1 MKRFLISLLLAS
13 AFIGGARAQEVSFY
27 VSDGLP
33 EGALRAKI
41 EANLSAL
48 LSGVNAAF
56 GQSATPDFSQVRIS
70 EDASDALMMLWN
82 NMPFRCEE
90 PEIVERVLSTYSGYQ
105 VRNVPIELKA
115 DDGKNDYQELVID
128 MEKDG
133 TVSRVNLALQSHLY
147 RKVISDGSEV
157 TDLRCRQMILDY
169 VEQFRT
175 AYNRK
180 DIDFLEN
187 VFSDDALIIT
197 GKVVKRKKGDRV
209 AVLKETPEIVYTQ
222 QRKHEYIEK
231 LRTRV
236 FPAAKYIQVTFTDIK
251 VSKHP
256 SIDGYYGVMLRQ
268 GYKSSTYSDDG
279 FLFMIWDF
287 RDESHP
293 QIHVRTWQPYWLDDK
308 KTQKLGE
315 DKVFNIN
322 SFTIR

>member
-1 MKRFLISLLLAS
+1 MKRFLLTIALLA
-13 AFIGGARAQEVSFY
+13 AFSGAQAQSVTFV
-27 VSDGLP
+27 VSDGLSNP
-33 EGALRAKI
+33 VLKDRI
-41 EANLSAL
+41 ENNLSSL
-48 LSGVNAAF
+48 LTSFNDAYND
-56 GQSATPDFSQVRIS
+56 SAEPDFTWVSIS
-70 EDASDALMMLWN
+70 PDARDAVLMLWE

-90 PEIVERVLSTYSGYQ
+90 PEIVERILTTYSGYQ

-115 DDGKNDYQELVID
+115 DDGNDYQELVIE
-128 MEKDG
+128 MEPDG
-133 TVSRVNLALQSHLY
+133 TVSRVNLALQNHLY
-147 RKVISDGSEV
+147 RKVISDGTEV

-180 DIDFLEN
+180 DIDFLDN

-197 GKVVKRKKGDRV
+197 GKVIRRKKGDRM
-209 AVLKETPEIVYTQ
+209 AVLKEDTEIVYTE

-236 FPAAKYIQVTFTDIK
+236 FPNAKYIQVTFTDIK

-256 SIDGYYGVMLRQ
+256 SIDGYYGVVLRQ
-268 GYKSSTYSDDG
+268 GYKSSNYSDDG
-279 FLFMIWDF
+279 YLFMLWDF

-293 QIHVRTWQPYWLDDK
+293 QIHVRTWQPYWLDEQ
-308 KTQKLGE
+308 KTERLQE

>member
-1 MKRFLISLLLAS
+1 MKRFLLTLFLL
-13 AFIGGARAQEVSFY
+13 GGVIAAQAQPVTFT
-27 VSDGLP
+27 VSDGLSNQS
-33 EGALRAKI
+33 LREKI
-41 EANLSAL
+41 EKNLSTL
-48 LSGVNAAF
+48 LTSFNDSYHDEADLDLSWVSIA
-56 GQSATPDFSQVRIS
+56 PD
-70 EDASDALMMLWN
+70 AKDALDMLWA
-82 NMPFRCEE
+82 NMPFHCEE
-90 PEIVERVLSTYSGYQ
+90 EEIVERILTTYSGYQ

-115 DDGKNDYQELVID
+115 DGGNNDYQELVID

-180 DIDFLEN
+180 DIDFLDN

-197 GKVVKRKKGDRV
+197 GKVVRRKPGDRT
-209 AVLKETPEIVYTQ
+209 AVLKETPDIVYTQ

-231 LRTRV
+231 LRTKV

-256 SIDGYYGVMLRQ
+256 SVDGYYGVMLRQ
-268 GYKSSTYSDDG
+268 GYKSSNYSDDG
-279 FLFMIWDF
+279 YLFMIWDF

-293 QIHVRTWQPYWLDDK
+293 QIHVRTWQPYWLDDG
-308 KTQKLGE
+308 KTQRLGE

>member
-1 MKRFLISLLLAS
+1 MKRFFLTLFLL
-13 AFIGGARAQEVSFY
+13 GGVIAAQAQPVTFT
-27 VSDGLP
+27 VSDGLSNQS
-33 EGALRAKI
+33 LREKI
-41 EANLSAL
+41 EKNLSTL
-48 LSGVNAAF
+48 LTSFNDSYHDEADLDLSWVSIA
-56 GQSATPDFSQVRIS
+56 PD
-70 EDASDALMMLWN
+70 AKDALDMLWA
-82 NMPFRCEE
+82 NMPFHCEE
-90 PEIVERVLSTYSGYQ
+90 EEIVERILTTYSGYQ

-115 DDGKNDYQELVID
+115 DDGNNDYQELVID

-180 DIDFLEN
+180 DIDFLDN

-197 GKVVKRKKGDRV
+197 GKVVRRKPGDRA
-209 AVLKETPEIVYTQ
+209 AVLKETPDIVYTQ

-231 LRTRV
+231 LRTKV

-256 SIDGYYGVMLRQ
+256 SVDGYYGVMLRQ
-268 GYKSSTYSDDG
+268 GYKSSNYSDDG
-279 FLFMIWDF
+279 YLFMIWDF

-308 KTQKLGE
+308 KTQRLGE
-315 DKVFNIN
+315 EKVFNIN

>member
-1 MKRFLISLLLAS
+1 MKRFFLTLFLL
-13 AFIGGARAQEVSFY
+13 GGVIAAQAQPVTFT
-27 VSDGLP
+27 VSDGLSNQS
-33 EGALRAKI
+33 LREKI
-41 EANLSAL
+41 EKNLSTL
-48 LSGVNAAF
+48 LTSFNDSYHDEADLDLSWVSIA
-56 GQSATPDFSQVRIS
+56 PD
-70 EDASDALMMLWN
+70 AKDALDMLWA
-82 NMPFRCEE
+82 NMPFHCEE
-90 PEIVERVLSTYSGYQ
+90 EEIVDRILTTYSGYQ

-115 DDGKNDYQELVID
+115 DGGNNDYQELVID

-180 DIDFLEN
+180 DIDFLDN

-197 GKVVKRKKGDRV
+197 GKVVRRKPGDRA
-209 AVLKETPEIVYTQ
+209 AVLKETPDIVYTQ

-231 LRTRV
+231 LRTKV

-256 SIDGYYGVMLRQ
+256 SVDGYYGVMLRQ
-268 GYKSSTYSDDG
+268 GYKSSNYSDDG
-279 FLFMIWDF
+279 YLFMIWDF

-293 QIHVRTWQPYWLDDK
+293 QIHVRTWQPYWLDDG
-308 KTQKLGE
+308 KTQRLGE

>member
-1 MKRFLISLLLAS
+1 MKRFFLTLFLL
-13 AFIGGARAQEVSFY
+13 GGVIAAQAQPVTFT
-27 VSDGLP
+27 VSDGLSNQS
-33 EGALRAKI
+33 LREKI
-41 EANLSAL
+41 EKNLSTL
-48 LSGVNAAF
+48 LTSFNDSYHDEADLDLSWVSIA
-56 GQSATPDFSQVRIS
+56 PD
-70 EDASDALMMLWN
+70 AKDALDMLWA
-82 NMPFRCEE
+82 NMPFHCEE
-90 PEIVERVLSTYSGYQ
+90 EEIVERILTTYSGYQ

-115 DDGKNDYQELVID
+115 DGGNNDYQELVID

-180 DIDFLEN
+180 DIDFLDN

-197 GKVVKRKKGDRV
+197 GKVVRRKPGDRA
-209 AVLKETPEIVYTQ
+209 AVLKETPDIVYTQ

-231 LRTRV
+231 LRTKV

-256 SIDGYYGVMLRQ
+256 SVDGYYGVMLRQ
-268 GYKSSTYSDDG
+268 GYKSSNYSDDG
-279 FLFMIWDF
+279 YLFMIWDF

-308 KTQKLGE
+308 KTQRLGE
-315 DKVFNIN
+315 EKVFNIN

>member
-1 MKRFLISLLLAS
+1 MKRFLLTLFLM
-13 AFIGGARAQEVSFY
+13 GGVIAAQAQPVTFT
-27 VSDGLP
+27 VSDGLSNQS
-33 EGALRAKI
+33 LREKI
-41 EANLSAL
+41 EKNLSTL
-48 LSGVNAAF
+48 LTSFNDSYHDEADLDLSWVSIA
-56 GQSATPDFSQVRIS
+56 PD
-70 EDASDALMMLWN
+70 AKDALDMLWA
-82 NMPFRCEE
+82 NMPFHCEE
-90 PEIVERVLSTYSGYQ
+90 EEIVERILTTYSGYQ

-115 DDGKNDYQELVID
+115 DGGNNDYQELVID

-180 DIDFLEN
+180 DIDFLDN

-197 GKVVKRKKGDRV
+197 GKVVRRKPGDRA
-209 AVLKETPEIVYTQ
+209 AVLKETPDIVYTQ

-231 LRTRV
+231 LRTKV

-256 SIDGYYGVMLRQ
+256 SVDGYYGVMLRQ
-268 GYKSSTYSDDG
+268 GYKSSNYSDDG
-279 FLFMIWDF
+279 YLFMIWDF

-293 QIHVRTWQPYWLDDK
+293 QIHVRTWQPYWLDDG
-308 KTQKLGE
+308 KTQRLGE

>member
-1 MKRFLISLLLAS
+1 MKRFLLTLFLL
-13 AFIGGARAQEVSFY
+13 GGVIAAQAQPVTFT
-27 VSDGLP
+27 VSDGLSNQS
-33 EGALRAKI
+33 LREKI
-41 EANLSAL
+41 EKNLSTL
-48 LSGVNAAF
+48 LTSFNDSYHDEADLDLSWVSIA
-56 GQSATPDFSQVRIS
+56 PD
-70 EDASDALMMLWN
+70 AKDALDMLWA
-82 NMPFRCEE
+82 NMPFHCEE
-90 PEIVERVLSTYSGYQ
+90 EEIVERILTTYSGYQ

-115 DDGKNDYQELVID
+115 DGGNNDYQELVID

-180 DIDFLEN
+180 DIDFLDN

-197 GKVVKRKKGDRV
+197 GKVVRRKPGDRA
-209 AVLKETPEIVYTQ
+209 AVLKETPDIVYTQ

-231 LRTRV
+231 LRTKV

-268 GYKSSTYSDDG
+268 GYKSSNYSDDG
-279 FLFMIWDF
+279 YLFMIWDF

-293 QIHVRTWQPYWLDDK
+293 QIHVRTWQPYWLDDG
-308 KTQKLGE
+308 KTQRLGE

>member
-1 MKRFLISLLLAS
+1 MRRFVLSLFLLA
-13 AFIGGARAQEVSFY
+13 AFLGARAQTVTFTI
-27 VSDGLP
+27 SDGLSN
-33 EGALRAKI
+33 EALRARIDK
-41 EANLSAL
+41 NLSSL
-48 LSGVNAAF
+48 LSSFNLAYE
-56 GQSATPDFSQVRIS
+56 QSSAPDFSAVSITP
-70 EDASDALMMLWN
+70 DAADAIRMLWE
-82 NMPFRCEE
+82 NMPFHCEE
-90 PEIVERVLSTYSGYQ
+90 TEIVERILTTYSGFQ
-105 VRNVPIELKA
+105 VRNVPIELKT
-115 DDGKNDYQELVID
+115 DSGGNDYQELVID
-128 MEKDG
+128 MEADG
-133 TVSRVNLALQSHLY
+133 KVSRVNLALQSHLY
-147 RKVISDGSEV
+147 RKVISDGTEV
-157 TDLRCRQMILDY
+157 TDLRRRQMILDY

-197 GKVVKRKKGDRV
+197 GKVIRRKPGDRV

-236 FPAAKYIQVTFTDIK
+236 FPAAKYIHVTFTDIR

-268 GYKSSTYSDDG
+268 GYQSSNYSDDG
-279 FLFMIWDF
+279 YLFMIWDF

-293 QIHVRTWQPYWLDDK
+293 QIHVRTWQPYWLDDG

>member
-1 MKRFLISLLLAS
+1 MKRFFLTLFLL
-13 AFIGGARAQEVSFY
+13 GGVIAAQAQPVTFT
-27 VSDGLP
+27 VSDGLSNQS
-33 EGALRAKI
+33 LREKI
-41 EANLSAL
+41 EKNLSTL
-48 LSGVNAAF
+48 LTSFNDSYHDEADLDLSWVSIA
-56 GQSATPDFSQVRIS
+56 PD
-70 EDASDALMMLWN
+70 AKDALDMLWA
-82 NMPFRCEE
+82 NMPFHCEE
-90 PEIVERVLSTYSGYQ
+90 EEIVERILTTYSGYQ

-115 DDGKNDYQELVID
+115 DGGNNDYQELVID

-180 DIDFLEN
+180 DIDFLDN

-197 GKVVKRKKGDRV
+197 GKVVRRKPGDRA
-209 AVLKETPEIVYTQ
+209 AVLKETPDIVYTQ

-231 LRTRV
+231 LRTKV

-256 SIDGYYGVMLRQ
+256 SVDGYYGVMLRQ
-268 GYKSSTYSDDG
+268 GYKSSNYSDDG
-279 FLFMIWDF
+279 YLFMIWDF
-287 RDESHP
+287 RDETHP

-308 KTQKLGE
+308 KTQRLGE
-315 DKVFNIN
+315 EKVFNIN

>member
-1 MKRFLISLLLAS
+1 MKRFLLTLFLL
-13 AFIGGARAQEVSFY
+13 GGVIAAQAQPVTFT
-27 VSDGLP
+27 VSDGLSNQS
-33 EGALRAKI
+33 LREKI
-41 EANLSAL
+41 EKNLSTL
-48 LSGVNAAF
+48 LTSFNDSYHDEADLDLSWV
-56 GQSATPDFSQVRIS
+56 SIDPD
-70 EDASDALMMLWN
+70 AKDALDMLWA
-82 NMPFRCEE
+82 NMPFHCEE
-90 PEIVERVLSTYSGYQ
+90 EEIVERILTTYSGYQ

-115 DDGKNDYQELVID
+115 DGGNNDYQELVID

-180 DIDFLEN
+180 DIDFLDN

-197 GKVVKRKKGDRV
+197 GKVVRRKPGDRA
-209 AVLKETPEIVYTQ
+209 AVLKETPDIVYTQ

-231 LRTRV
+231 LRTKV

-256 SIDGYYGVMLRQ
+256 SVDGYYGVMLRQ
-268 GYKSSTYSDDG
+268 GYKSSNYSDDG
-279 FLFMIWDF
+279 YLFMIWDF

-293 QIHVRTWQPYWLDDK
+293 QIHVRTWQPYWLDDG
-308 KTQKLGE
+308 KTQRLGE

>member
-1 MKRFLISLLLAS
+1 MKRFILTFFALA
-13 AFIGGARAQEVSFY
+13 AFTVAQAQSVTFTI
-27 VSDGLP
+27 SDGLANGP
-33 EGALRAKI
+33 LRQKI
-41 EANLSAL
+41 DQNLTNLLTSFNDCFESGSGL
-48 LSGVNAAF
+48 SLSGV
-56 GQSATPDFSQVRIS
+56 SITPD
-70 EDASDALMMLWN
+70 AADALGMLWG
-82 NMPFRCEE
+82 NMPFHCEE
-90 PEIVERVLSTYSGYQ
+90 PEIVERIAKTYSGYQ

-115 DDGKNDYQELVID
+115 DDGKTDYQELVID
-128 MEKDG
+128 LEADG
-133 TVSRVNLALQSHLY
+133 TVSRVNLALQNHLY
-147 RKVISDGSEV
+147 RKVMSDGSEV

-197 GKVVKRKKGDRV
+197 GKVVRRKKGDRM
-209 AVLKETPEIVYTQ
+209 AVLKEDTQIEYTQ

-236 FPAAKYIQVTFTDIK
+236 FPNNKYIQVTFTDIK

-256 SIDGYYGVMLRQ
+256 SVEGYYGVMLRQ

-279 FLFMIWDF
+279 YLFMLWDF
-287 RDESHP
+287 RDEAHP

-308 KTQKLGE
+308 KTQKLSE

>member
-1 MKRFLISLLLAS
+1 MKRFLLTLFLLSGVIA
-13 AFIGGARAQEVSFY
+13 AQAQPVTFT
-27 VSDGLP
+27 VSDGLSNQS
-33 EGALRAKI
+33 LREKI
-41 EANLSAL
+41 EKNLSTL
-48 LSGVNAAF
+48 LTSFNDSYHDEADLDLSWVSIA
-56 GQSATPDFSQVRIS
+56 PD
-70 EDASDALMMLWN
+70 AKDALDMLWA
-82 NMPFRCEE
+82 NMPFHCEE
-90 PEIVERVLSTYSGYQ
+90 EEIVERILTTYSGYQ
-105 VRNVPIELKA
+105 VRNVPIELKT
-115 DDGKNDYQELVID
+115 DGGNNDYQELVID

-180 DIDFLEN
+180 DIDFLDN

-197 GKVVKRKKGDRV
+197 GKVVRRKPGDRA
-209 AVLKETPEIVYTQ
+209 AVLKETPDIVYTQ

-231 LRTRV
+231 LRTKV

-256 SIDGYYGVMLRQ
+256 SVDGYYGVMLRQ
-268 GYKSSTYSDDG
+268 GYKSSNYSDDG
-279 FLFMIWDF
+279 YLFMIWDF

-293 QIHVRTWQPYWLDDK
+293 QIHVRTWQPYWLDDG
-308 KTQKLGE
+308 KTQRLGE

>member
-1 MKRFLISLLLAS
+1 MKRFFLTLFLL
-13 AFIGGARAQEVSFY
+13 GGVIAAQAQPVTFT
-27 VSDGLP
+27 VSDGLSNQS
-33 EGALRAKI
+33 LREKI
-41 EANLSAL
+41 EKNLSTL
-48 LSGVNAAF
+48 LTSFNDSYHDEADLDLSWVSIA
-56 GQSATPDFSQVRIS
+56 PD
-70 EDASDALMMLWN
+70 AKDALDMLWA
-82 NMPFRCEE
+82 NMPFHCEE
-90 PEIVERVLSTYSGYQ
+90 EEIVERILTTYSGYQ

-115 DDGKNDYQELVID
+115 DGGNNDYQELVID

-180 DIDFLEN
+180 DIDFLDN

-197 GKVVKRKKGDRV
+197 GKVVRRKPGDRA
-209 AVLKETPEIVYTQ
+209 AVLKETPDIVYTQ

-231 LRTRV
+231 LRTKV

-256 SIDGYYGVMLRQ
+256 SVDGYYGVMLRQ
-268 GYKSSTYSDDG
+268 GYKSSNYSDDG
-279 FLFMIWDF
+279 YLFMIWDF

-293 QIHVRTWQPYWLDDK
+293 QIHVRTWQPYWLDDG
-308 KTQKLGE
+308 KTQRLGE

>member
-1 MKRFLISLLLAS
+1 MRRFILSLVLLG
-13 AFIGGARAQEVSFY
+13 AFAGAYAQSVTFT
-27 VSDGLP
+27 VSDGLSNA
-33 EGALRAKI
+33 ALKERI
-41 EANLSAL
+41 GNNLSNL
-48 LSGVNAAF
+48 LTSFNDAF
-56 GQSATPDFSQVRIS
+56 ADDAEPDLSWVSISPDAT
-70 EDASDALMMLWN
+70 DALMMLWG

-90 PEIVERVLSTYSGYQ
+90 EEIVERVLTTYSGFQ
-105 VRNVPIELKA
+105 VRNVPIELKT
-115 DDGKNDYQELVID
+115 DSGDNDYQELVID
-128 MEKDG
+128 MEPDG

-147 RKVISDGSEV
+147 RKVMSDGSEV

-180 DIDFLEN
+180 DIDFLDN

-197 GKVVKRKKGDRV
+197 GKVVKRKKGDRM
-209 AVLKETPEIVYTQ
+209 AVLKESPEIVYTQ

-236 FPAAKYIQVTFTDIK
+236 FPNNKYIHVTFTDIK

-268 GYKSSTYSDDG
+268 GYESSTYSDDG
-279 FLFMIWDF
+279 YLFMIWDF

-293 QIHVRTWQPYWLDDK
+293 QIHVRT
-308 KTQKLGE
+308 
-315 DKVFNIN
+315 
-322 SFTIR
+322 